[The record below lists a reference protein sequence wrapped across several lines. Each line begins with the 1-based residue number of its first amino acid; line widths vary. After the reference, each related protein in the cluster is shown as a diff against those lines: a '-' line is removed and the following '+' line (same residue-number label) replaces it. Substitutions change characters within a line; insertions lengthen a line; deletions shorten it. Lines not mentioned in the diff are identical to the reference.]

1 MLPARARTLKVCSVD
16 TMLPVAVASIHSTLV
31 QLEVM
36 ESK

>member
-1 MLPARARTLKVCSVD
+1 VRRFISFG
-16 TMLPVAVASIHSTLV
+16 AVASIHSTLV